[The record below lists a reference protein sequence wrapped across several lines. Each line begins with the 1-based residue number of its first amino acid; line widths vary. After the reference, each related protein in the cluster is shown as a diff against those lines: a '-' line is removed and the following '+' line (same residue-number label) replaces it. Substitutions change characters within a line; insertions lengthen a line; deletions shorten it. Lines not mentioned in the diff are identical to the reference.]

1 VESTRADAPR
11 PIARVRSIDV
21 LRGLAI
27 TAMVLVNDAE
37 KTASAP
43 AWLRHVEPG
52 VQGMTL
58 ADVVFP
64 AFLFVVGLSAPL
76 ALTRARQS
84 GRSTA
89 AILRDVLTRTFGL
102 LAMGV
107 FMTGR
112 ADHVGW
118 RPNLWTGLMYLAFFA
133 TWCVVPD
140 APTWR
145 RRAFQTARVLG
156 VLGLGALAWSYRGPS
171 GERLVLGPLL
181 EPSSSEWLH
190 HGWWEILGTIGWV
203 YLATSLVFLLTGPS
217 PRRLAL
223 GVPLALGLYV
233 LEHAGYLGASAV
245 RSDALAVLGLLGDAI
260 LAVDAHVSFAH
271 VLGPKLALA
280 LVGASLGSTIVRG
293 SDADVP
299 RVAFIASVALAL
311 AGLALQPLFGLN
323 KHASTPSWAL
333 YSGSLTALTWAVVH
347 LALARGRAERLAA
360 WIAPAG
366 ASPLTAYLLH
376 PLVRGALALV
386 PGLGL
391 LQAYE
396 APSAPAWVAVLGAL
410 AMTAFVVWATGRL
423 ARVGIRVEV

>member
-1 VESTRADAPR
+1 
-11 PIARVRSIDV
+11 
-21 LRGLAI
+21 
-27 TAMVLVNDAE
+27 M
-37 KTASAP
+37 
-43 AWLRHVEPG
+43 
-52 VQGMTL
+52 
-58 ADVVFP
+58 
-64 AFLFVVGLSAPL
+64 
-76 ALTRARQS
+76 
-84 GRSTA
+84 
-89 AILRDVLTRTFGL
+89 
-102 LAMGV
+102 
-107 FMTGR
+107 
-112 ADHVGW
+112 
-118 RPNLWTGLMYLAFFA
+118 
-133 TWCVVPD
+133 
-140 APTWR
+140 
-145 RRAFQTARVLG
+145 
-156 VLGLGALAWSYRGPS
+156 
-171 GERLVLGPLL
+171 
-181 EPSSSEWLH
+181 
-190 HGWWEILGTIGWV
+190 
-203 YLATSLVFLLTGPS
+203 
-217 PRRLAL
+217 
-223 GVPLALGLYV
+223 PLALGLYV
-233 LEHAGYLGASAV
+233 LDHAGYLGASAV
-245 RSDALAVLGLLGDAI
+245 RADALAVLGLLGDAI

-396 APSAPAWVAVLGAL
+396 DPSTPAWVAVLGAL